1 MNIVVGVTI
10 GGVSPSTGRVLAFV
24 GTQMRGTSQPG
35 LRIPFGPAAG
45 VYSFE
50 MTVYG
55 DVEGEVLNF
64 FHQGADG
71 QLTALDRTIPYK
83 AREVVGNALCIS
95 ILIDWRRRCVSA
107 ASSSVASPLIE
118 WRCIIKLLPVSCCC
132 VRRLPL
138 RRMGPCLWL
147 PRDGCVINGGC
158 VTATSLL

>member
-1 MNIVVGVTI
+1 MPLPDDATFFDEIATDYFSNMNIVVGVTI

-83 AREVVGNALCIS
+83 AREVVGNALS
-95 ILIDWRRRCVSA
+95 PFLLIGVGDA
-107 ASSSVASPLIE
+107 FPPPPPQSP
-118 WRCIIKLLPVSCCC
+118 P
-132 VRRLPL
+132 P
-138 RRMGPCLWL
+138 
-147 PRDGCVINGGC
+147 
-158 VTATSLL
+158 